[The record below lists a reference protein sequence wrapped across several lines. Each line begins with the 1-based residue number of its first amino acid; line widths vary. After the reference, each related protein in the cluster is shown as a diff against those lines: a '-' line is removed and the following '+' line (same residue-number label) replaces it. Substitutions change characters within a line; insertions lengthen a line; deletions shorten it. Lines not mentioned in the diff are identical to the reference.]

1 MHLSNPLVGFVLG
14 LTLTLFV
21 GLGVLAVLARRVRV
35 PTAKRRKKE
44 TAQTAQPFRKAA

>member
-1 MHLSNPLVGFVLG
+1 MHLSSPVVGFVLG

-21 GLGVLAVLARRVRV
+21 GLGVLAVLARKVHV
-35 PTAKRRKKE
+35 STAKRRKRE